1 MSAYKHTHLCISFC
15 FQPSEKQREN
25 LTSSYNPEDMEESY
39 HSALL
44 IRKAFLDNVGFTE
57 F

>member
-25 LTSSYNPEDMEESY
+25 LTSSYNPEDMQQGKQMQTVFMVLGSCRWDVMK
-39 HSALL
+39 S
-44 IRKAFLDNVGFTE
+44 
-57 F
+57 